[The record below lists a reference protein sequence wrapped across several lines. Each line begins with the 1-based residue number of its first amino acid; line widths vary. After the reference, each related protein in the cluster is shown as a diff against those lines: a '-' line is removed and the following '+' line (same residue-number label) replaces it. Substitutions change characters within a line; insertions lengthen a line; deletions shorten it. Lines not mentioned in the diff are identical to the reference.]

1 MNVAVVYGA
10 ATPPGRLS
18 AALDHAANRLGGA
31 GAACSRIDLHELALP
46 FAPAEL
52 DAAGRDAIES
62 VPRAGA
68 MLLASPVYRAS
79 FPGVLKNFFDHL
91 PVEALAGKPVG
102 WVVVGA
108 TAHHYLGVD
117 RHLRDVLAWFGAVAL
132 PTSVYLSN
140 DDFASGKPSP
150 AAAAEL
156 DALAATLIDTT
167 KRLAGSTPG
176 PAPLAARR

>member
-1 MNVAVVYGA
+1 MEVSLVYGA

-18 AALDHAANRLGGA
+18 AALAHAADRLAGA
-31 GAACSRIDLHELALP
+31 GAACARIDLRELALP

-52 DAAGRDAIES
+52 DAAGRGAVEAVS
-62 VPRAGA
+62 RARA
-68 MLLASPVYRAS
+68 MLVASPVYRAS
-79 FPGVLKNFFDHL
+79 FPGVLKNFLDHL

-117 RHLRDVLAWFGAVAL
+117 RHLRDVLAWFGAVPL
-132 PTSVYLSN
+132 PTSVYLTN
-140 DDFASGKPSP
+140 DDFAAGKPVP

-156 DALAATLIDTT
+156 DALAATLIDTA
-167 KRLAGSTPG
+167 KRLDGSTLG